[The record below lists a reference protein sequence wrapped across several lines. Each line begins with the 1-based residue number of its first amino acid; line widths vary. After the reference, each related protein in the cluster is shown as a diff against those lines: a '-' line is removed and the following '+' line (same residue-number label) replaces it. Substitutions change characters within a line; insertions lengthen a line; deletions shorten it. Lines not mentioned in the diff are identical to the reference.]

1 MFAERTEWNLNANRL
16 SEALRRFRA
25 SGEKLLDLTASNP
38 TECGFQYDGASILKA
53 LITPAVL
60 KYHPDPR
67 GLTAARKAVLEY
79 YARRGETL
87 ALDDLFLTTSTSEAY
102 SFAFRLLCNPGDEV
116 LVPTPSYPLFD
127 FLAEIQDVK
136 LVPYPLIYDVGWQI
150 DMHALEKAVTSRTR
164 AVIVVHPN
172 NPTGHFAKTAEIK
185 RLNEICAAHTLA
197 IIADEV
203 FLDFSFARNTPYSFL
218 RNQAALTFTMSGLSK
233 ISGLP
238 QMKLAWLAVNGP
250 KAEKRE
256 ALARLEVIAD
266 TFLSMNA
273 PVQAAAPTLLAQ
285 RHGFQKQLMARVETN
300 LAELDRQLA
309 EQQGCARLEIEGGWN
324 AVLRV
329 PAMRTDEELALE
341 LLEEGVYVHPGHFY
355 DFAKDGFIVV
365 SLITHEQDFAIGIEK
380 LLAHFSG

>member
-1 MFAERTEWNLNANRL
+1 
-16 SEALRRFRA
+16 
-25 SGEKLLDLTASNP
+25 
-38 TECGFQYDGASILKA
+38 ILKA

-136 LVPYPLIYDVGWQI
+136 LVPYPLIYDLGWQI
-150 DMHALEKAVTSRTR
+150 DFHALETVVTPRTR

-185 RLNEICAAHTLA
+185 RLNELCAAHTLA
-197 IIADEV
+197 LIADEV

-218 RNQAALTFTMSGLSK
+218 KNQAALTFTMSGLSK

-256 ALARLEVIAD
+256 
-266 TFLSMNA
+266 
-273 PVQAAAPTLLAQ
+273 
-285 RHGFQKQLMARVETN
+285 
-300 LAELDRQLA
+300 
-309 EQQGCARLEIEGGWN
+309 
-324 AVLRV
+324 
-329 PAMRTDEELALE
+329 
-341 LLEEGVYVHPGHFY
+341 
-355 DFAKDGFIVV
+355 
-365 SLITHEQDFAIGIEK
+365 
-380 LLAHFSG
+380 